1 MDIVN
6 QKLPD
11 DLKVQLVK
19 LKGVAH
25 VTWSPNIIDEPTSM
39 TMQDF
44 HLRSLIA
51 TDISKCFRPDP
62 DINPKPT
69 HGS

>member
-19 LKGVAH
+19 LKGVAP

-39 TMQDF
+39 TMQDLSF
-44 HLRSLIA
+44 TILN
-51 TDISKCFRPDP
+51 C
-62 DINPKPT
+62 N
-69 HGS
+69 

>member
-1 MDIVN
+1 MQRNLKEGRLDVVN

-19 LKGVAH
+19 LKGVAP

-39 TMQDF
+39 TMQDLSF
-44 HLRSLIA
+44 TILN
-51 TDISKCFRPDP
+51 C
-62 DINPKPT
+62 N
-69 HGS
+69 

>member
-1 MDIVN
+1 MQRKKLEVGVDIVN

-19 LKGVAH
+19 LKGVAP

-39 TMQDF
+39 TMQDLSF
-44 HLRSLIA
+44 TILN
-51 TDISKCFRPDP
+51 C
-62 DINPKPT
+62 N
-69 HGS
+69 